1 MKRKDYMKPT
11 MQVFELK
18 QRPTLLVGSAQ
29 DAQGEDFL
37 WDEEA

>member
-11 MQVFELK
+11 MQVFVLK

-29 DAQGEDFL
+29 GEDFL